1 VLDGLG
7 ELHCINGNFQ
17 YLIFLKTTYMLSN
30 TTFLI
35 TGIADKNSLAMY
47 VAKEIVK
54 QGGKVICTGLGVS
67 AHHTDLSE
75 KAKGF
80 LSQNFEDFKDAI
92 TQELGSSSVEILD
105 VTIDANIASFA
116 RTLSEKNI
124 KLNGFLHAIAM
135 DKTIR
140 KKVVKPLLEVT
151 KDEFCDTMDVSAY
164 SLIRLSHYLL
174 KYNVL
179 QKGASI
185 CSLSYIAA
193 AKVTFHPYRNISI
206 AKAALERI
214 TIELADELGRSHDI
228 RVNVI
233 RFSPYMGSKAGNAT
247 LNEEDVRTSNKMSPL
262 GNAKPM
268 DLAYE
273 VVHLFRPE
281 LSITGEIRHVDGGY
295 NITG

>member
-1 VLDGLG
+1 
-7 ELHCINGNFQ
+7 
-17 YLIFLKTTYMLSN
+17 MLSN

-47 VAKEIVK
+47 VAKEIIN
-54 QGGKVICTGLGVS
+54 QGGAVICTGLGVS
-67 AHHTDLSE
+67 AHHKNLSE

-80 LSQNFEDFKDAI
+80 LEKNFQDFKLAI
-92 TQELGSSSVEILD
+92 NEELGTSAVEILD
-105 VTIDANIASFA
+105 VTLDENIETLA
-116 RTLSEKNI
+116 RNLSDRNV
-124 KLNGFLHAIAM
+124 KLHGFLHAIAM

-140 KKVVKPLLEVT
+140 NKEVKALLDVT
-151 KDEFCDTMDVSAY
+151 KEEFCDTMDVSAY

-214 TIELADELGRSHDI
+214 TVELADELGRSHDI

-247 LNEEDVRTSNKMSPL
+247 LNEEDVATSNRMSPL

-273 VVHLFRPE
+273 VVHLFRPH

-295 NITG
+295 HITG